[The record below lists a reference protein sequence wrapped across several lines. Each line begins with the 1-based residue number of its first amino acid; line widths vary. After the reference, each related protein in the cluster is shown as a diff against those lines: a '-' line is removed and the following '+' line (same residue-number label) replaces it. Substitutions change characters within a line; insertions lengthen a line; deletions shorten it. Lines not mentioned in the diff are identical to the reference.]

1 MYKVIYTAFQ
11 VNRETGTGVAFTT
24 TDKRTLADKTGLGY
38 DNLVR
43 VFTRKRLTH
52 FSGPNGWE
60 VVKSFTHE
68 KGPARNKIG
77 NLTLNKRR

>member
-1 MYKVIYTAFQ
+1 MYKVIYTAFK
-11 VNRETGTGVAFTT
+11 VNRETGIGSAFTT

-43 VFTRKRLTH
+43 VFTRRRLIYYL
-52 FSGPNGWE
+52 FPEGWE

-68 KGPARNKIG
+68 KGPARNKVG